1 MANFS
6 YDRHYGYT
14 NSPYTAAQ
22 SNSPYVRLAPEQVFS
37 KVQHARTQYVTS
49 QNDCVSPFVS
59 GVWNVSF
66 DDPYAPNTKV
76 TVVACVSDPNFSP
89 PYTMFNMS
97 AIQLVKDAGGFIT
110 GVVGRLTCPFG
121 QVGHALEISVIA
133 IAD

>member
-1 MANFS
+1 MQ
-6 YDRHYGYT
+6 T
-14 NSPYTAAQ
+14 
-22 SNSPYVRLAPEQVFS
+22 
-37 KVQHARTQYVTS
+37 ARTSYVTS
-49 QNDCVSPFVS
+49 LADCVSPFVS
-59 GVWNVSF
+59 GQWGVNF

-110 GVVGRLTCPFG
+110 GVTGRLVCPFG
-121 QVGHALEISVIA
+121 QVGHVLEISVIA

>member
-6 YDRHYGYT
+6 YNKIWNQQGVALTSPYSTQFLGS
-14 NSPYTAAQ
+14 SPYTRESFHATID
-22 SNSPYVRLAPEQVFS
+22 

-89 PYTMFNMS
+89 PYTMF
-97 AIQLVKDAGGFIT
+97 T
-110 GVVGRLTCPFG
+110 
-121 QVGHALEISVIA
+121 
-133 IAD
+133 